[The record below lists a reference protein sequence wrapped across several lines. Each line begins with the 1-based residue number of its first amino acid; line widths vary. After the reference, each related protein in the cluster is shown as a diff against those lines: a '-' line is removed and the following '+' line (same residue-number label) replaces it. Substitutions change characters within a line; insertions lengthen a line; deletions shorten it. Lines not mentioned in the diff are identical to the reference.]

1 MIADLL
7 RAAGPRGRARAV
19 RPDPELAAAD
29 VEPVPSIPATP
40 WGFLRRNVV
49 LQAPRRL
56 LLLVVLAAVA
66 QVFASGEAWVLKRIV
81 DALAAGEAGAVQET
95 ASVAGFWFAV
105 LVAVWFLDTG
115 AWRLAQ
121 VVDIYTSPT
130 LRAVAQKHLF
140 GYLLGHSPRY
150 FQDNFA
156 GKLGQ
161 KIKQAGQAC
170 ASIVDIV
177 CFDGVKMVV
186 ALAVGLVLLSG
197 VDGRLAAVLAAW
209 SVLYGALSWLLARRC
224 IALSHS
230 LSSSQSTLTGR
241 MVDAI
246 ANADLIRGFARG
258 ADERLHLGAYVDAER
273 AASRR
278 LRWFLVWMRVFQMV
292 AVLGLLAV
300 LVWVALRATVAGT
313 MTVGG
318 FTLVFALSSGIAM
331 AVWNLSNRLLDFF
344 EHLGTLSEALE
355 LVSQPHEIVDPP
367 GAPVLRV
374 TAGAVRFD
382 RVTFA
387 HPDGQPL
394 FRDFS
399 LDIRPGEKVA
409 LVGHSGAGK
418 STLVK
423 LLRRQYAPQGGR
435 VLIDGQ
441 DVALA
446 AWDSVNAAIAEVP
459 QQPGVFHRPIR
470 ENIRYGR
477 PDATEEDVVRAA
489 VDAHCHEFIVARPS
503 GYDTIVGE
511 QGIKLSGGER
521 QRVAIARALLKDA
534 RILVL
539 DEATSALDSESEHL
553 IQDALW
559 RLFEG
564 RTVIAIAH
572 RLSTITGMDRIVVLD
587 RGRIVEEGGHA
598 ELVARGGVYAGLWA
612 RQAGGFLEA
621 A

>member
-1 MIADLL
+1 MLSSL
-7 RAAGPRGRARAV
+7 FRAAAGRRDARPA

-29 VEPVPSIPATP
+29 VAPVPTLPTTP
-40 WGFLRRNVV
+40 FGFLARNVV
-49 LQAPRRL
+49 RQAPRRL
-56 LLLVVLAAVA
+56 ALLVLCAALA

-81 DALAAGEAGAVQET
+81 DALAAGEAGAAEQ
-95 ASVAGFWFAV
+95 AAAAAGLWFAV

-115 AWRLAQ
+115 FWRLAQ
-121 VVDIYTSPT
+121 IVDIYTSPT

-170 ASIVDIV
+170 SSIVDIV
-177 CFDGVKMVV
+177 CFDGVRMVV
-186 ALAVGLVLLSG
+186 ALLVGLWLLAEA
-197 VDGRLAAVLAAW
+197 DPRLAAVLAAW
-209 SVLYGALSWLLARRC
+209 SVAYGVLSWLLARRC
-224 IALSHS
+224 ISLSHA

-241 MVDAI
+241 LVDAI

-258 ADERLHLGAYVDAER
+258 ADERRHLGGFVDAER

-278 LRWFLVWMRVFQMV
+278 LRWFLVLMRVFQMV

-300 LVWVALRATVAGT
+300 LVRTAMDATLAGA

-318 FTLVFALSSGIAM
+318 FTLIFALSSSIAM

-344 EHLGTLSEALE
+344 EHLGTLAEALE

-367 GAPVLRV
+367 GAPALAVRE
-374 TAGAVRFD
+374 GAVRFEG
-382 RVTFA
+382 VTFA
-387 HPDGQPL
+387 YPDGRPL
-394 FRDFS
+394 FRGFE

-409 LVGHSGAGK
+409 LVGASGAGK

-423 LLRRQYAPQGGR
+423 LLRRQYAPQEGR
-435 VLIDGQ
+435 VLVDGQ
-441 DVALA
+441 DVALV

-477 PDATEEDVVRAA
+477 PDATDEEVVRAA
-489 VDAHCHEFIVARPS
+489 VDAHCHEFISARPT

-559 RLFEG
+559 RLFRG

-587 RGRIVEEGGHA
+587 RGRIVEEGSHA
-598 ELVARGGVYAGLWA
+598 ELVARGGAYARLWA